1 MEHSASLRGEIE
13 TYIIELLAA
22 DQGRDPDELLA
33 ELTATGP
40 EMAYDSIL
48 LVELMTRV
56 SERYGVRFEATYAI
70 ALDMR
75 SVRSF
80 ADRVCRELVAPAQPV
95 AQPPTSS
102 PVTSG
107 SS

>member
-1 MEHSASLRGEIE
+1 MEHSAALRGEIE
-13 TYIIELLAA
+13 TYIIELLAV
-22 DQGRDPDELLA
+22 DQGRDPDELRA
-33 ELTATGP
+33 ELTTTGP

-56 SERYGVRFEATYAI
+56 SERYGVRFEATYAT

-80 ADRVCRELVAPAQPV
+80 AERVCHELVASAQPV
-95 AQPPTSS
+95 AQPPASS
-102 PVTSG
+102 PVPSG